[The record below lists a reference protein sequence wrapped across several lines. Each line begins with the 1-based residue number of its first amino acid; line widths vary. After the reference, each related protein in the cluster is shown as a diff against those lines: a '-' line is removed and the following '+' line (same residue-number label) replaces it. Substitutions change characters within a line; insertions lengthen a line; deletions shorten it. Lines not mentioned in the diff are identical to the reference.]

1 MKLKGINPLE
11 QNADKIVLGVVGL
24 AVVGAGALAFLAP
37 GNTVKVGNQ
46 ANLPLQAA
54 FDPVEQAAQELQRN
68 LDAAEPRKPELPTFD
83 LSSKVRLG
91 TALPIKQPLAGRTLA
106 LGPAPDIGKP
116 ALGGVP
122 AAVAFGV
129 PVVPRPTSA
138 TAASFSSTISPVE
151 ILRHPALAAFVPEVQ
166 PFDKA
171 AVSMEATFDGAALR
185 ASLETDPDGPGPLEA
200 IPLGWWREGAGLDQ
214 VEIVAVEWEREM
226 LRAADGTTPATPE
239 VVAIKPPPGFDDW
252 MGLWNDSVR
261 SLGDMPPAVDRWR
274 ASREFVQ
281 RPDYYQTI
289 AGPAWKRPSEV
300 PSEGTDRGTA
310 NRIRN
315 LRTQLDRVLRDLE
328 QARADL
334 QAARPEPRGG
344 EPGRDPGRGGE
355 SGGGGRSGGKGGVG
369 GVPRPT
375 PTPDADP
382 GQSRQAI
389 ERRIQNLEQRR
400 DTAVRQLTALGEKVE
415 LPGQA
420 DAAAAAGT
428 EAAAR
433 TPATLDSS
441 EVPVWAHDITAVP
454 GATYRY
460 RARVIINNPMF
471 GRNLQETQRSL
482 AESSTIASEW
492 SDWSA
497 PTTVDLPAYFFVT
510 SADERSQLSPRPW
523 ATAELF
529 VFYYGYYRS
538 AIVRAEPGDV
548 IAGEAKLPE
557 LKFADMEK
565 LKALV
570 DAGTLPAA
578 SGAPAPAAQPA
589 STRTGRGPTGT
600 PRQRDDSVGGGSTV
614 PTTGRGPATAPGT
627 GPSPMPGQAPAASEI
642 FTIAAPREKPLSADA
657 VMMDVLSLPL
667 ADNGDRRGFHV
678 MVLDR
683 EGQITVKTPGGD
695 GDDATYRKVSAS
707 AELGEKQGQPQD
719 APIAAPTTRP
729 RDDRSPAAP
738 KPPTGGGG

>member
-11 QNADKIVLGVVGL
+11 QNADKIVLAAVGL
-24 AVVGAGALAFLAP
+24 AVVGAGAMAFLSP

-68 LDAAEPRKPELPTFD
+68 LEATEPRKPELPTFD

-91 TALPIKQPLAGRTLA
+91 TALPIKEPLAGRTLA
-106 LGPAPDIGKP
+106 LGPAPDIGRP
-116 ALGGVP
+116 AIGGVP

-129 PVVPRPTSA
+129 PVVPRPTGA
-138 TAASFSSTISPVE
+138 VAASFSSTISPVE
-151 ILRHPALAAFVPEVQ
+151 VLRNPGLSAFVPEVQ

-214 VEIVAVEWEREM
+214 VEIVAVEWEREL
-226 LRAADGTTPATPE
+226 LRSPDGSTPSSPE
-239 VVAIKPPPGFDDW
+239 IVAIKPPPGFDDW

-261 SLGDMPPAVDRWR
+261 SLGDMPPAIDRWR
-274 ASREFVQ
+274 ASRELVQ

-289 AGPAWKRPSEV
+289 AGPEWKRPSEA
-300 PSEGTDRGTA
+300 PAEGADRSTA

-315 LRTQLDRVLRDLE
+315 LRAQLDRILRDLE
-328 QARADL
+328 AARADL

-344 EPGRDPGRGGE
+344 DRDGGRDAGRGGGE
-355 SGGGGRSGGKGGVG
+355 SGGRGGGGKGGVG
-369 GVPRPT
+369 GVPRQT

-400 DTAVRQLTALGEKVE
+400 NTAVRQLTDLGEKVE
-415 LPGQA
+415 LPGEA
-420 DAAAAAGT
+420 DAAAASGT
-428 EAAAR
+428 EVAAT
-433 TPATLDSS
+433 TPATLDST

-471 GRNLQETQRSL
+471 GRNLQEGQRAL
-482 AESSTIASEW
+482 AEASTIASEW
-492 SDWSA
+492 SDWSS
-497 PTTVDLPAYFFVT
+497 PTTVDLPAYFFMT

-538 AIVRAEPGDV
+538 ATVRAEPGDV

-565 LKALV
+565 LKGLL

-578 SGAPAPAAQPA
+578 AAPAPGAAQPA
-589 STRTGRGPTGT
+589 PGGRTGRGPTAL

-614 PTTGRGPATAPGT
+614 PTTGRGTPTAPGP
-627 GPSPMPGQAPAASEI
+627 GPTPGQTPAASEI
-642 FTIAAPREKPLSADA
+642 FTIAAPRERPLSADA

-683 EGQITVKTPGGD
+683 EGQIMVKTPGGD
-695 GDDATYRKVSAS
+695 GDDAAYRKVRAS
-707 AELGEKQGQPQD
+707 AEAGERQGRPED
-719 APIAAPTTRP
+719 VPITAPTIRP
-729 RDDRSPAAP
+729 RERGPEAPRPA
-738 KPPTGGGG
+738 GGGGG